1 MFVIDS
7 KRTNMTKK
15 KSTKQLNEVRLS
27 WSGKLFVAAIA
38 AKLAAYGMRKLAGSM
53 EEQTEPQEEEAQANF
68 PFKLQGT
75 PEQLTAV
82 MNVVQASKE
91 FQEEMVRPGATV
103 ESTIQKLNARNIA
116 KTEFKENTGYDWP
129 L

>member
-1 MFVIDS
+1 MINNKQKPV
-7 KRTNMTKK
+7 
-15 KSTKQLNEVRLS
+15 KQLNEIRLS
-27 WSGKLFVAAIA
+27 WSGKLLMAAIA
-38 AKLAAYGMRKLAGSM
+38 TRLAAYGMRKLAGSM